1 VLQILFPFR
10 PHLIFASCIR
20 DFSHLLGRRSDLPYC
35 DHSLRTRETLIRST
49 GHSMVFKGALR
60 SVKNVTNGYSDVE
73 AKVRAV
79 TSNDS
84 VIPSGAQMHELA
96 QLSYNQSVRSLRG
109 PPSSVLPTITVGI
122 SLTSSRCWTN
132 V

>member
-1 VLQILFPFR
+1 MVL
-10 PHLIFASCIR
+10 
-20 DFSHLLGRRSDLPYC
+20 
-35 DHSLRTRETLIRST
+35 
-49 GHSMVFKGALR
+49 KGALR
-60 SVKNVTNGYSDVE
+60 VVKNVTNGYSDVE

-96 QLSYNQSVRSLRG
+96 QLSYNQCVPCARG
-109 PPSSVLPTITVGI
+109 PLSSILPTITGRI
-122 SLTSSRCWTN
+122 SLTWSACWTN

>member
-1 VLQILFPFR
+1 
-10 PHLIFASCIR
+10 
-20 DFSHLLGRRSDLPYC
+20 
-35 DHSLRTRETLIRST
+35 
-49 GHSMVFKGALR
+49 MVFKGALR

-84 VIPSGAQMHELA
+84 VITSGAQMHELA

-109 PPSSVLPTITVGI
+109 RPSSVLPTITVGI
-122 SLTSSRCWTN
+122 SLTSLPCWTN